1 MFQPLKLP
9 LLGTL
14 LTSLLLL
21 AACAP
26 KAQASFDLL
35 SSPADTLS
43 FQTLQAPFYRDLAEL
58 GITIETHEAYHY
70 YGDDGSVPRQL
81 VRQLRE
87 EEGFCRA
94 RPSTYREG
102 DVVLELTYNNQAEV
116 RGVIYDLSNKPRL
129 TYATFEGRS
138 YRALSAR
145 KCNN

>member
-1 MFQPLKLP
+1 MFRPLKN

-14 LTSLLLL
+14 FVSLGFL

-26 KAQASFDLL
+26 QTQASFDLL
-35 SSPADTLS
+35 SSPADALS
-43 FQTLQAPFYRDLAEL
+43 FQTLQAPFYRELAAL

-70 YGDDGSVPRQL
+70 YGDDGSVPGQL

-102 DVVLELTYNNQAEV
+102 SVVLELTANDQAEV
-116 RGVIYDLSNKPRL
+116 RGLIYDLSRKPRL

-138 YRALSAR
+138 FRALPAR
-145 KCNN
+145 RCNN